1 MARNKYPEETRKLIL
16 EVSARLFFEK
26 GYDQTSLQD
35 IIDGMGGMTKGA
47 IYHHFHSKEEI
58 LMAVLKDMSAENDI
72 AMAQIRDDASLT
84 GKQKIEKVFSNA
96 IMNPK
101 QKNVFVVTPNLLE
114 NPKLLSYYLK
124 MVMHEAVPDYIQPII
139 RQGVEDGSIQTDYPD
154 ELASLIMCMIDM
166 WANPII
172 FQISAMQLTNK
183 ILLMND
189 LLKPSGLELISKEML
204 AAMNESMKVFD
215 E

>member
-1 MARNKYPEETRKLIL
+1 MYKGDYFLLEAEMARNKYPEETRKLIL

-84 GKQKIEKVFSNA
+84 GKQKIER
-96 IMNPK
+96 
-101 QKNVFVVTPNLLE
+101 
-114 NPKLLSYYLK
+114 Y
-124 MVMHEAVPDYIQPII
+124 
-139 RQGVEDGSIQTDYPD
+139 
-154 ELASLIMCMIDM
+154 
-166 WANPII
+166 
-172 FQISAMQLTNK
+172 FQMRL
-183 ILLMND
+183 
-189 LLKPSGLELISKEML
+189 
-204 AAMNESMKVFD
+204 
-215 E
+215 